1 MSEMRK
7 ITLFVP
13 AELLASTQSITG
25 AGVSETLR
33 IALQEM
39 VHDNARRELIALQG
53 TVDLEAGGLTLK
65 MLRDMDD
72 DDIAH
77 RAA

>member
-1 MSEMRK
+1 MSDMRK

-13 AELLASTQSITG
+13 ADLLASTQAITG
-25 AGVSETLR
+25 VGVSETLR

-39 VHDNARRELIALQG
+39 VHDNARRELMALQG

-72 DDIAH
+72 DDVGH